1 MIINS
6 ALSYTLSIGKSQ
18 AGRELMISSKADSRS
33 EEITEHKLAEE
44 ALRAERDRAEKY
56 LNIVEVIIVALDTQA
71 RITLLNR
78 KGHQVL
84 GYEEGELI
92 GKDWIHTC
100 LRPQDHRSVHEVNR
114 KINAG
119 EIQAFEYYENYVL
132 TKKGEERFIAWHTT
146 ILKDDNSRII
156 GTLSSGEDITERKLA
171 EENAKESE
179 EKYRQLVE
187 NSLMGIGL
195 SKGNQVIF
203 ANSAL
208 LRIFGYDSLEEF
220 LKIPLIDPVAPESR
234 ELIATRK
241 REISEGKSMPSVF
254 EYTILRK
261 DGTTRILRAS
271 SSSIT
276 LGGEIYKQTTFQDI
290 TEQKQ
295 AEEAL
300 RESEN
305 KYRAIFE
312 NTGTA
317 TVIVEDDTT
326 ISLANSEFGR
336 LTGYSRE
343 EIEGKMS
350 WTEFVVKED
359 LEKMLRQHKLR
370 RTDQAAALKSYE
382 FRIKDRNGNIKD
394 ILLNI
399 DIIPG
404 TKKSIASLLDI
415 TERKRAEEELKRTQ
429 SSLRIAMD
437 LVKLVQWEYDVETD
451 LFTFDDQF
459 YSLYGTT
466 AEREG
471 GPLMSSQDYARKF
484 IPPEEAPLVA
494 KEISKS
500 LATTDPNFTGY
511 LEHRIIR
518 ADGTEGFIAVRY
530 AVVKDDKGHT
540 IKTYGAN
547 QDITDRK
554 RMENALRQSEER
566 FKAQYRNSP
575 IPTFTWHKQ
584 GADFIL
590 IDFNEATKE
599 ITNGRVMEFVG
610 RRASELYANRQEILK
625 DLHRCHDE
633 GVVIKKEIV
642 SQNFVPGR
650 LIISTFGP
658 IRPDLV
664 LVQIEDITE
673 RKRAEEALRESET
686 RYRTLFDAGKDSI
699 FLFPGKADGMPLNFI
714 DVNLVACEKY
724 GYTRD
729 EFLTMSPSDLI
740 APEYHEMM
748 PALGAMLTEKQKMR
762 AEWEDIAKDGHR
774 IPVDVSVTLF
784 ELSGQPI
791 CMAVV
796 RDMTERKLA
805 EKALKDSEKRLAAII
820 EFLPD
825 ATFVIDNERTVI
837 AWNRAMEAMTGIK
850 AKDILGKGDY
860 EYALPFYGE
869 REAYACRPGAR
880 TAAQRS
886 RIGTLT

>member
-1 MIINS
+1 
-6 ALSYTLSIGKSQ
+6 
-18 AGRELMISSKADSRS
+18 MISSKADSRS

-220 LKIPLIDPVAPESR
+220 LKNPLIDPVAPESR

-261 DGTTRILRAS
+261 DGTTRILRTS

-276 LGGEIYKQTTFQDI
+276 LGGKIYKQTTFQDI

-404 TKKSIASLLDI
+404 TKKRIASLLDI

-429 SSLRIAMD
+429 SSIRIAMD
-437 LVKLVQWEYDVETD
+437 LVKLVRWEYDVETD

-459 YSLYGTT
+459 YALYGTT

-484 IPPEEAPLVA
+484 IPAEEASLVA
-494 KEISKS
+494 EEISKA
-500 LATTDPNFTGY
+500 LATTDPNFTNQV
-511 LEHRIIR
+511 EHRIIR
-518 ADGTEGFIAVRY
+518 ADGTEGFIAVRF
-530 AVVKDDKGHT
+530 AVVKDDKGRT

-547 QDITDRK
+547 QDI
-554 RMENALRQSEER
+554 
-566 FKAQYRNSP
+566 
-575 IPTFTWHKQ
+575 
-584 GADFIL
+584 
-590 IDFNEATKE
+590 
-599 ITNGRVMEFVG
+599 
-610 RRASELYANRQEILK
+610 
-625 DLHRCHDE
+625 
-633 GVVIKKEIV
+633 
-642 SQNFVPGR
+642 
-650 LIISTFGP
+650 
-658 IRPDLV
+658 
-664 LVQIEDITE
+664 
-673 RKRAEEALRESET
+673 
-686 RYRTLFDAGKDSI
+686 
-699 FLFPGKADGMPLNFI
+699 
-714 DVNLVACEKY
+714 
-724 GYTRD
+724 
-729 EFLTMSPSDLI
+729 
-740 APEYHEMM
+740 
-748 PALGAMLTEKQKMR
+748 
-762 AEWEDIAKDGHR
+762 
-774 IPVDVSVTLF
+774 
-784 ELSGQPI
+784 
-791 CMAVV
+791 
-796 RDMTERKLA
+796 TERKLA
-805 EKALKDSEKRLAAII
+805 EKALKDSERTLQEQLNFLQQLIDSIPNPIFYKDTKGVYLGCNAAFETITGYCKDKI
-820 EFLPD
+820 VGHTVYELYPKEFAD
-825 ATFVIDNERTVI
+825 VYYEADNKLFQNPGVQI
-837 AWNRAMEAMTGIK
+837 YEASMAHTDGSRHDVMFNK
-850 AKDILGKGDY
+850 A
-860 EYALPFYGE
+860 
-869 REAYACRPGAR
+869 
-880 TAAQRS
+880 
-886 RIGTLT
+886 